1 MSRRTSREAAVKI
14 VFQNEFID
22 KRLKTDTDDR
32 SEIVDAE
39 SMLAMYLNSVSQD
52 DADKID
58 TVYVLSVLNGII
70 SNVEALDRLIV
81 EHSKDWT
88 LDRMAK
94 MDLAILRVAI
104 YEMKFMDD
112 IPVSVSINEAVELA
126 KQFSYPEAS
135 SFINGVLGSV
145 DRV

>member
-14 VFQNEFID
+14 IFQNGFID
-22 KRLKTDTDDR
+22 NRLKTDNNEFN
-32 SEIVDAE
+32 EILDAE
-39 SMLAMYLNSVSQD
+39 SMLAMYLNSASAEEASKL
-52 DADKID
+52 DAA
-58 TVYVLSVLNGII
+58 YVLSVLNGVVAKV
-70 SNVEALDRLIV
+70 SQLDQLIV

-104 YEMKFMDD
+104 YEMKFMED

-126 KQFSYPEAS
+126 KQFSYPEAGA
-135 SFINGVLGSV
+135 FINGVLGSV
-145 DRV
+145 SR